1 MSSPRVEVMLWA
13 RRTVAKKTAEPHQ
26 ILDIRPDATVDEAQE
41 AFHKLARVA
50 HPDLH
55 RTTITPEDLEIVTT
69 AYAMAAG
76 AYQAFRNPSSQKPAK
91 TTPPDTRAKR
101 PSTIHLPGGG
111 VVRTTGATRPP
122 ISTTSTPVTKPATS
136 PPPPSAGPAPAAS
149 DAPTT
154 PTSPATQMN
163 GKALVQYRKAELAL
177 RHGDVRTGLL
187 HLKMAIGADPGSTF
201 LRAAL
206 AEVEAELAK

>member
-1 MSSPRVEVMLWA
+1 MSSPRVELMLWA
-13 RRTVAKKTAEPHQ
+13 RRTISKKASEPHS
-26 ILDIRPDATVDEAQE
+26 ILEIKADASVDDAQE

-55 RTTITPEDLEIVTT
+55 RTGLSAEELEIVTT
-69 AYAMAAG
+69 AYALAAG
-76 AYQAFRNPSSQKPAK
+76 AYQAFRNPGTQKIPK
-91 TTPPDTRAKR
+91 PTIPPDNRAKR

-122 ISTTSTPVTKPATS
+122 PSITSTPATKPVA
-136 PPPPSAGPAPAAS
+136 PAPAPVAAE
-149 DAPTT
+149 APVM

-163 GKALVQYRKAELAL
+163 SKALLQYRKAELAL
-177 RHGDVRTGLL
+177 RQGDVRTGLL

-206 AEVEAELAK
+206 SEVEAELGK